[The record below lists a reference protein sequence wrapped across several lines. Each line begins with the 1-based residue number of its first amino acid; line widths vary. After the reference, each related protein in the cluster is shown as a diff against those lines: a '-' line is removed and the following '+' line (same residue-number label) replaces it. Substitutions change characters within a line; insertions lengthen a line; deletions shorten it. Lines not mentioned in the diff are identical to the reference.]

1 MSSPSAAGVGFNTP
15 AEDARLLREMI
26 TPEGV
31 DLRIRLASAG
41 QRAGAFLLDGAIIVG
56 VLIVLSLAAVALAA
70 TTTGPTHGASLKAGA
85 VIWLLGFFVLR
96 NGWFLGFELSP
107 RAATPGK
114 RVFKLQVAARNG
126 GRLTADALIARNA
139 MREIEIF
146 LPLSFLLANAAGIDG
161 WLVVLGLAWTG
172 ILALFPLFNRDRLR
186 VGDLVAGTWVV
197 RRPQRRLLADLTEAR
212 IVTPFAFTD
221 AQLDA
226 YGVKELHVLEDVLRQ
241 NSRPALQ
248 AVAERIRGKVG
259 WARRP
264 DESDGAFLDAYYAA
278 LRARLEA
285 RLLIGKRRRD
295 KFDVG

>member
-1 MSSPSAAGVGFNTP
+1 MSVVGYN
-15 AEDARLLREMI
+15 AREEDARLARELV

-41 QRAGAFLLDGAIIVG
+41 QRAAAFCIDIAIVI
-56 VLIVLSLAAVALAA
+56 VALAA
-70 TTTGPTHGASLKAGA
+70 LTLAALALSLATAGASRGESFKAGA
-85 VIWLLGFFVLR
+85 VIWLVGFFVLR

-139 MREIEIF
+139 MREIEVF
-146 LPLSFLLANAAGIDG
+146 LPLSFLAVNAQGVDG
-161 WLVVLGLAWTG
+161 WTVLLGLAWTG
-172 ILALFPLFNRDRLR
+172 VFALFPIFNRDRLR

-197 RRPQRRLLADLTEAR
+197 RRPQRRLLADLTEMRTTA
-212 IVTPFAFTD
+212 PFAFTD

-241 NSRPALQ
+241 NSRAAVQ

-259 WARRP
+259 WAQRP
-264 DESDGAFLDAYYAA
+264 QETDGAFLDAYYAA
-278 LRARLEA
+278 LRARLES
-285 RLLIGKRRRD
+285 RLLIGRRRLD
-295 KFDVG
+295 KHDVA